1 MFSMEFNSQLT
12 VLPPLVLVLLMLMLV
27 VLLLL

>member
-12 VLPPLVLVLLMLMLV
+12 VLPPLVLVLLMLV